1 MANFTC
7 NCDRCAVLDLRIL
20 YRRSTKETSFVRTG
34 LFGEKVVIDGG
45 ALVWPMVHNI
55 TLVNMSTLQLSISR
69 TNEHALITK
78 DRMRVDV
85 EADFYVRVAKP
96 RPLSPARRPL

>member
-1 MANFTC
+1 MSAPFLGTLISWLILLIIAI
-7 NCDRCAVLDLRIL
+7 AVLFWILRIL

-69 TNEHALITK
+69 TNEHALITVSYTHLTLPTIL
-78 DRMRVDV
+78 RV
-85 EADFYVRVAKP
+85 
-96 RPLSPARRPL
+96 